1 MSEAEQ
7 QNSVVSSASAV
18 SAYDTISFKE
28 CCQMAGAMF
37 FVFACLA
44 LGLHAIYYAGY

>member
-1 MSEAEQ
+1 MSEAER
-7 QNSVVSSASAV
+7 QNSVVSPASAA

>member
-7 QNSVVSSASAV
+7 QNSVVSSASAA
-18 SAYDTISFKE
+18 SAYNTISFKE

-37 FVFACLA
+37 FVFSCLA

>member
-7 QNSVVSSASAV
+7 QNSVVSSAS
-18 SAYDTISFKE
+18 DTISFKE